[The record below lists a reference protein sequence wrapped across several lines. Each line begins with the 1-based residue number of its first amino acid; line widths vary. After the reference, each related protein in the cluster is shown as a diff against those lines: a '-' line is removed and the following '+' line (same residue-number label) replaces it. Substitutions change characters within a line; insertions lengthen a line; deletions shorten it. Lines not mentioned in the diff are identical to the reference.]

1 MSGGV
6 DSGWSLFPIQRMTI
20 TLFSVIC
27 WPGSITSIVPA
38 TVPRHLATRTH
49 SFTLQVLIIQVCYQR
64 DGGLFIVCFLSASRV
79 GVLQAVC
86 VCACLCVSL
95 CLCVYEWHRGGNR
108 VRWRQPRPHGA
119 AIRLSLSLFV
129 SFPTVLSLP
138 NLPLSLHLRQIEGTL
153 K

>member
-95 CLCVYEWHRGGNR
+95 CVCMSGIVEATASGGGNR
-108 VRWRQPRPHGA
+108 VLTEQQYVSRT
-119 AIRLSLSLFV
+119 LSLSLFLQ
-129 SFPTVLSLP
+129 FFLCPTSPSPPLP
-138 NLPLSLHLRQIEGTL
+138 SPQTD
-153 K
+153 